1 MKKWTHR
8 DARSGNTVSPDGFN
22 DEFRAQQSSITTIDR
37 DQIPAS
43 FVDEARL
50 EPGAILRTYADDQYP
65 AASDGQ
71 QDADADTSVA
81 SNMWIA
87 STFQVH
93 AGGWTNV
100 GSTITLSNF
109 GGGSLFFEWSCNAY
123 VSNIFARGANDGFPG
138 SPAYMR
144 LRILVNGVTLAERRG
159 TAYHEHSR
167 LFGTDV
173 FAPGDLSVDLQFRLT
188 EPSEDCAWS
197 LPSGD
202 NLLQAHIYSSRYF
215 AVGRFR

>member
-87 STFQVH
+87 SSFQVH
-93 AGGWTNV
+93 AGG
-100 GSTITLSNF
+100 
-109 GGGSLFFEWSCNAY
+109 C
-123 VSNIFARGANDGFPG
+123 
-138 SPAYMR
+138 
-144 LRILVNGVTLAERRG
+144 
-159 TAYHEHSR
+159 
-167 LFGTDV
+167 
-173 FAPGDLSVDLQFRLT
+173 
-188 EPSEDCAWS
+188 
-197 LPSGD
+197 
-202 NLLQAHIYSSRYF
+202 
-215 AVGRFR
+215 